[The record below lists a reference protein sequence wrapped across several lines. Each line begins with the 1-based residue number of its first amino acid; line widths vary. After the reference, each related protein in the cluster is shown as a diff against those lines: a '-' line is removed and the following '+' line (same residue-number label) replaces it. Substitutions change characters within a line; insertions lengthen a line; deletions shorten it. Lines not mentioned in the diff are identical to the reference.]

1 MTKMIPAVRLASHE
15 VEELTKNRF
24 REARL
29 KRLHQVREQSSQFA
43 RNIRDAREEKKEK
56 ILKGME
62 IKLKQKIDSEVK
74 TMIQEMEEE
83 VLTCLT
89 KFGGAHARANQENEE
104 NYEAIRLE
112 QLTKN
117 RMKATHLGKDAL
129 KELKLQRQQTSIE
142 QNKKILQR
150 KQALDT
156 EAVRSSYIASLPPV
170 QVVAETVKED
180 PPKVIRFDKST
191 LFQTEYVIKH
201 KIVEAV
207 RSPQDARQAAM
218 LSEMETNE
226 FVKKKEEKKM
236 EDDKKI
242 LKRGKEALV
251 KEKSHSNYLR
261 LLDELDKMEQKPEKD
276 WDVESTSTTID
287 RSSSETSSRAT
298 SPPTSACL
306 STDRGKSLPIEN
318 PSDAPRSQ
326 PTEEA
331 CRQWSSDEE
340 MVPVRDSTARK
351 LIAPPKLNAKDT
363 QQLNEIGHLL
373 KELKEEQ
380 ERWIASDQ
388 ANILK
393 GVESKSTSS
402 SIRSSSST
410 SDGLVLFS
418 DDDLE
423 IRFDVMEKS
432 DTSSDDSRLRKN
444 LANALNAIRKERIQL
459 DSILESSK
467 PTKRPG
473 ILRRPNSMPD
483 SCATSTPLANNNAKQ
498 ASTEDNRKQVL
509 KHYVQKLLEMK
520 SQDVRELS
528 ISTSSSSNSTST
540 PKSLTGSIPPCRPAP
555 TTPEGA
561 EWSTRTDSSPSAYD
575 SPASSTEQ
583 SSSKISNASSLPL
596 GAEASAYRR
605 SDAGKWDSN
614 GLFTLGPL
622 LDVYNDVYQAY
633 NQRLRVMAEERR
645 SPQQTPPWQESS
657 TESSFMSL
665 TLSATSTERSTVSR
679 QRSCGFPGDRSSFSV
694 GLSLSSSSSG
704 NSSREPSSV
713 QDWDKVSVRSKVCTS
728 LSSTISDLKSINL
741 STTSSQD
748 VSMPDV
754 DEALKRLGLPSM
766 QSVLRR

>member
-1 MTKMIPAVRLASHE
+1 MIPAVRLASHE
-15 VEELTKNRF
+15 VEELTKTRF

-43 RNIRDAREEKKEK
+43 KNIRDAREEKKEK

-62 IKLKQKIDSEVK
+62 IELKQKIDSEVK
-74 TMIQEMEEE
+74 AMVQEMEKE

-89 KFGGAHARANQENEE
+89 KFGAAHARANQENEE
-104 NYEAIRLE
+104 NYEAVRLE

-117 RMKATHLGKDAL
+117 RKKATHLGKDAL
-129 KELKLQRQQTSIE
+129 KELKLQRQQTYIE
-142 QNKKILQR
+142 KNKKILQR

-191 LFQTEYVIKH
+191 LFQTEYVIKD

-226 FVKKKEEKKM
+226 FVKKKEETKI

-242 LKRGKEALV
+242 LKRGKEALL

-261 LLDELDKMEQKPEKD
+261 LLEELDKMEKKPDKD

-287 RSSSETSSRAT
+287 QSSSATSSRAT

-306 STDRGKSLPIEN
+306 STDRVKSPPTEN
-318 PSDAPRSQ
+318 LSDAPRSQ
-326 PTEEA
+326 FTEEA
-331 CRQWSSDEE
+331 CRQWSSDEV
-340 MVPVRDSTARK
+340 MVPVRESTARK
-351 LIAPPKLNAKDT
+351 LIAPPKLSAKDS

-393 GVESKSTSS
+393 EVESKSSSS
-402 SIRSSSST
+402 SIPSSSST
-410 SDGLVLFS
+410 SDGLVVFS

-423 IRFDVMEKS
+423 IRFDVTEKS
-432 DTSSDDSRLRKN
+432 DTSSDDSRRRKN
-444 LANALNAIRKERIQL
+444 LADALNAIRKERIQL

-483 SCATSTPLANNNAKQ
+483 SCATSTPLASSNAKQ

-528 ISTSSSSNSTST
+528 VSTSSSSNSTST
-540 PKSLTGSIPPCRPAP
+540 PKSLTGSIPACRPAP
-555 TTPEGA
+555 TTPEAA

-605 SDAGKWDSN
+605 SETGKWDSS
-614 GLFTLGPL
+614 GAPFTLGPL

-633 NQRLRVMAEERR
+633 NQRLRVLAEERR
-645 SPQQTPPWQESS
+645 AHQQTPPWQETP

-713 QDWDKVSVRSKVCTS
+713 QDWDKVSLRSKVCTS